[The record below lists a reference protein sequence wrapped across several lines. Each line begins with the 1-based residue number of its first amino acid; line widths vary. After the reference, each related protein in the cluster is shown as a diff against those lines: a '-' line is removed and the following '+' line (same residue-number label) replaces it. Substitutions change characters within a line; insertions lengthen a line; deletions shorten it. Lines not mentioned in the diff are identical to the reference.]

1 MPRTKGSPDVLK
13 QVQAFDL
20 ALQKHPYPRIAQMLG
35 VSERSIKRWIQ
46 AERVRR
52 EELVTPSVRE
62 EVLLQA
68 DQALATAWTNYHSQ
82 KTGTPARSQALS
94 LIFEALKFRAE
105 LYGLGIDSE
114 VRREIDEL
122 KAQAELARRLAVN
135 KIAPQRDT
143 ATPPTGLPDA

>member
-1 MPRTKGSPDVLK
+1 
-13 QVQAFDL
+13 
-20 ALQKHPYPRIAQMLG
+20 MLG
-35 VSERSIKRWIQ
+35 VSDRSVKRWVQ
-46 AERVRR
+46 AERARR

-82 KTGTPARSQALS
+82 KEGTPARSQALS
-94 LIFEALKFRAE
+94 VVLEALKFRAA
-105 LYGLGIDSE
+105 LHGLGIDSE

-135 KIAPQRDT
+135 KIASQRDD
-143 ATPPTGLPDA
+143 AAPPTSLPNA